1 MGLTTCSASVRRSGS
16 RWRDQ
21 RGMSLIELLV
31 TVVITLIVL
40 AGSFRAF
47 DDARKATE
55 VASLVADGNQNLRA
69 VVVQI
74 TRDVMQ
80 TGREL
85 PNAGIP
91 VPTGTN
97 SAAVRR
103 PGPPDTNLT
112 FPTTW
117 GVLPSVCPGSGLGPT
132 INNVATDL
140 ITVLYADPAI
150 DLNQYP
156 LTALASDGSTMTV
169 DSRTAI
175 SGATNGIRP
184 GDLIWF
190 TNAVGNAVQTVT
202 GVSGQVVQFASGSVN
217 DEFGLLAALAGT
229 VGIMLGAAWADPLAT
244 ILVATII
251 VINALGLL
259 RENAHFLLGRSAGP
273 EFISRVEQA
282 ARSIDG
288 VLGVHGIRAEYV
300 GPTTVSVALHV
311 GVRGTLPMAEADRL
325 RRAVRDRVRERTG
338 ARYCVIQLQ
347 AIEKVTP
354 ASAVDG

>member
-1 MGLTTCSASVRRSGS
+1 MATAADEKRRDSGLWLAAAVYAIVLALKVVAFALTGVMAVFAEALHTLSDLVISAFLLLAAVLSRRAADEEHMFGHERAQNVAALVAATIFITFTAFRLYEEAIPRLVSGETAAYQNLGVAIALLAVS
-16 RWRDQ
+16 MVLAAVPLYALLRQRQ
-21 RGMSLIELLV
+21 RGPAARAQLIEL
-31 TVVITLIVL
+31 
-40 AGSFRAF
+40 
-47 DDARKATE
+47 
-55 VASLVADGNQNLRA
+55 
-69 VVVQI
+69 
-74 TRDVMQ
+74 
-80 TGREL
+80 
-85 PNAGIP
+85 
-91 VPTGTN
+91 
-97 SAAVRR
+97 
-103 PGPPDTNLT
+103 
-112 FPTTW
+112 
-117 GVLPSVCPGSGLGPT
+117 
-132 INNVATDL
+132 
-140 ITVLYADPAI
+140 
-150 DLNQYP
+150 
-156 LTALASDGSTMTV
+156 
-169 DSRTAI
+169 
-175 SGATNGIRP
+175 
-184 GDLIWF
+184 
-190 TNAVGNAVQTVT
+190 
-202 GVSGQVVQFASGSVN
+202 VN

-229 VGIMLGAAWADPLAT
+229 VGIMLGASWADPLAT

-347 AIEKVTP
+347 AIEKVTL